1 MKGVYVCVHVCVCV
15 CGCVCVWIR
24 SRLQLTIELL
34 RKVIIVRCI
43 HAKYPADA

>member
-15 CGCVCVWIR
+15 GVCVWIR